1 MSWPEMHGAVTHFPV
16 ALLITAFVYEAG
28 AMVLHRPAWQTVS
41 FWMIVAAVVMAV
53 PSLVAGWITG
63 NELFSGVARPPAVFI
78 WHRAAAFTTSGVALL
93 VLLWRA
99 LARDR
104 LAGGAGI
111 GSVAATLVAAAVVG
125 YTGYLGGVM
134 TLGSQTPA
142 GPAGAAPAVPKD
154 HGLGRHL
161 FE

>member
-1 MSWPEMHGAVTHFPV
+1 MRAPSGV
-16 ALLITAFVYEAG
+16 AE
-28 AMVLHRPAWQTVS
+28 
-41 FWMIVAAVVMAV
+41 VAAGTIGEDGVQVSPLTMALIAGQV
-53 PSLVAGWITG
+53 ASGTRHAPSLIAGWITG

-104 LAGGAGI
+104 LAGGAGVR
-111 GSVAATLVAAAVVG
+111 SVAATLVAAAVVG

-134 TLGSQTPA
+134 NLGSQTPA
-142 GPAGAAPAVPKD
+142 GPAGA
-154 HGLGRHL
+154 GRS
-161 FE
+161 